1 MTAEPYT
8 TKQKPVWRLVTSQEP
23 IHQFHMAASVMKG
36 PYPGK
41 VLDGIRTLGNDQ
53 GASVTRRREKT
64 ALAWYVWSDH
74 MHTSSNSLQVS
85 KPCWTKNRPECLS
98 CGRGN
103 SFFPYQMP
111 PIDSKQPP
119 HPCLTKRQRIL
130 FQSTRFREWCIDHV
144 PMVWHTGGG
153 QRQLNRDDHSAAQVT
168 VTIWNFISAAH
179 ALRL

>member
-23 IHQFHMAASVMKG
+23 IHQFHMAASVMKS

-53 GASVTRRREKT
+53 GASVTRRREKS

-74 MHTSSNSLQVS
+74 MRASSNSLQVS
-85 KPCWTKNRPECLS
+85 EPCWTKNRPECLS
-98 CGRGN
+98 CERGN
-103 SFFPYQMP
+103 NFFPYQMP
-111 PIDSKQPP
+111 PIESKQPP
-119 HPCLTKRQRIL
+119 HPCLTSGNGSCSSPPYFGSGVLIMYLWYGTHRKRRETVEQGR
-130 FQSTRFREWCIDHV
+130 SFRSSGKNLEFHMC
-144 PMVWHTGGG
+144 
-153 QRQLNRDDHSAAQVT
+153 R
-168 VTIWNFISAAH
+168 AH